1 MDGRK
6 ECYMELEQVIMGVV
20 VGAMVTMIVLR
31 LRKGG
36 KT

>member
-1 MDGRK
+1 MV
-6 ECYMELEQVIMGVV
+6 LEQVIMGVV
-20 VGAMVTMIVLR
+20 IGAIVTMIVLR

>member
-1 MDGRK
+1 MV
-6 ECYMELEQVIMGVV
+6 LEQVIMGVV
-20 VGAMVTMIVLR
+20 IGAMVTMIVLR